1 MKIIVTKKG
10 EEVYVDD
17 MDYELLKDYVWYSHK
32 GYCTCYL
39 FKRNEGSH
47 IKMHRLI
54 MGNPKGKIVDHID
67 NNPLNNQRSNLR
79 LVNSSQNAQNRRKN
93 KKGEST
99 SIYKGVGFSKKMNCW
114 ISNLIVNYKKYFLGY
129 FKSEIAAAYAYNK
142 KAKEVSEY
150 TLLNEINLPKDELE
164 FILEID
170 RIEKTKRTAEK
181 QSEQQGV
188 YWHVPLKGQK
198 HGFWEVKIMINGKRR
213 NVGSYHREE
222 DAIRAYRAAE
232 EALKKSKQLTIHFE

>member
-129 FKSEIAAAYAYNK
+129 FKSEIA
-142 KAKEVSEY
+142 
-150 TLLNEINLPKDELE
+150 
-164 FILEID
+164 FIIL
-170 RIEKTKRTAEK
+170 
-181 QSEQQGV
+181 
-188 YWHVPLKGQK
+188 
-198 HGFWEVKIMINGKRR
+198 
-213 NVGSYHREE
+213 
-222 DAIRAYRAAE
+222 
-232 EALKKSKQLTIHFE
+232 